1 VRNNRSSW
9 TAIVA
14 AARRAIE
21 SEKPAAER
29 ICYDPLARKFI
40 GWIPYLF
47 IKTIVVFQERRKAP
61 LPKYILYRYR
71 FFDDYIQKCLASGI
85 TQLVN
90 LGAGWD
96 SRAYRGELLERKV
109 RTFEV
114 DHPATQAE
122 KIRKVKKLFPEI
134 PTHVIYVPID
144 FFSGT
149 LDAILAHG
157 FDRSQRTL
165 FLLEGVTQYL
175 DAGTVE
181 SILAWIGS
189 NASAGSTIIL
199 DYKFPPKRK
208 QPRKGRR
215 RMVSFMERL
224 AAEERTHAME
234 KQQMDELL
242 SRTGFINSV
251 EKNPVKEAESYRA
264 GSTPSKRG
272 LKRIAVICA
281 DIGERQPSPKGAQP
295 K

>member
-1 VRNNRSSW
+1 MRNNRSSW

-14 AARRAIE
+14 AARRAIK

-122 KIRKVKKLFPEI
+122 KIRKVKNSSLKSPHMSSTF
-134 PTHVIYVPID
+134 
-144 FFSGT
+144 
-149 LDAILAHG
+149 
-157 FDRSQRTL
+157 RST
-165 FLLEGVTQYL
+165 F
-175 DAGTVE
+175 
-181 SILAWIGS
+181 
-189 NASAGSTIIL
+189 SAGLWMQFLPTASTG
-199 DYKFPPKRK
+199 RK
-208 QPRKGRR
+208 ELFFFWKG
-215 RMVSFMERL
+215 
-224 AAEERTHAME
+224 
-234 KQQMDELL
+234 
-242 SRTGFINSV
+242 
-251 EKNPVKEAESYRA
+251 
-264 GSTPSKRG
+264 
-272 LKRIAVICA
+272 
-281 DIGERQPSPKGAQP
+281 
-295 K
+295 